1 MASSLAEVDNER
13 VIDESENELVGR
25 VGDSGE
31 AIDGT
36 EMPRTGR
43 KSCWSSSKHIRL
55 LRAELSSHAPP
66 APGIGDAVVVFERRA
81 SVMGRGNVAGNGGS
95 GNSAGMCSGGG
106 GISIARSLASLS
118 RDKTKIARGAGRR
131 PRYARRERVRAWS
144 RTRGRDEV
152 RQRLTDG
159 EESEA
164 HLNAWL
170 WL

>member
-81 SVMGRGNVAGNGGS
+81 SVMARGNVAGNGGS
-95 GNSAGMCSGGG
+95 GNSAGMRRRRRD
-106 GISIARSLASLS
+106 IYRSLARKPLE
-118 RDKTKIARGAGRR
+118 RQDKDCTRCWATAKI
-131 PRYARRERVRAWS
+131 RAS
-144 RTRGRDEV
+144 
-152 RQRLTDG
+152 
-159 EESEA
+159 
-164 HLNAWL
+164 
-170 WL
+170 